1 MQYGMMHR
9 ALVTTNSSPDLPR
22 LLQDC
27 HVGCFSRVLSV
38 MEERSEDFREAL
50 SNIARQARSLLQ
62 NFSDSNVQPIEQRM
76 LDQRPRESGILST
89 RTQSASQTE
98 NVNNTSIRNVESTA
112 VAAQLRNLFPT
123 VGKRSFGGK
132 SANSKCVKGKK
143 PPVKKAK
150 KDVVHKDVV
159 VLPSPDT
166 KSVPTHQTRCRLEN
180 NGFVVHAF
188 PVDKSLQE
196 EDLRAQIRELFPPL
210 AETDFEFV
218 KSCYGQIITPKLAT
232 GVHFSASR
240 VLGLAGQGNIYI
252 RPECDISASLCSDT
266 DSPPQ
271 SPDHD
276 PCPSLLLPEQV
287 ENADDSECNGLSN
300 GLNLST
306 AALSSSATNQ
316 GRLDQLKDM
325 FPGKSTSILQNALTC
340 HGSVSR
346 AALFLSSQNLPL
358 ESDIGDDDDGS
369 LLQPVFSPANEKAD
383 SLDAVLKELQ
393 KGLSTQKEKLKVDE
407 EDVFSDA
414 MAYYKDPGFDP
425 TKRLRVLYRGQPA
438 VDTGG
443 VTRHFFSQLLQVISQ
458 MFFQGTN
465 YKSPIYNAD
474 IVASGMMKY
483 IGTIIVHSILLGG
496 PDFPVFSPSVYR
508 YIATGDVDTAMDTLN
523 YGDCSEPVKNF
534 IDQVLCMHFVLT
546 YIY

>member
-1 MQYGMMHR
+1 
-9 ALVTTNSSPDLPR
+9 
-22 LLQDC
+22 
-27 HVGCFSRVLSV
+27 

-89 RTQSASQTE
+89 RTRSSSQTV
-98 NVNNTSIRNVESTA
+98 NVNNTSIRNVESPA

-123 VGKRSFGGK
+123 FGKRSFGGK
-132 SANSKCVKGKK
+132 SSNSKCVKGKK
-143 PPVKKAK
+143 PPAKKAK

-159 VLPSPDT
+159 LLPSPDT

-180 NGFVVHAF
+180 NGFVIHGF

-196 EDLRAQIRELFPPL
+196 DDLRAQIRELFPPL

-240 VLGLAGQGNIYI
+240 VLGLAGQGSIYI

-276 PCPSLLLPEQV
+276 PSPSSLLPEQV
-287 ENADDSECNGLSN
+287 KSDDDGECSGLSN
-300 GLNLST
+300 VSYLST
-306 AALSSSATNQ
+306 ADLSSSATNQ
-316 GRLDQLKDM
+316 GKLDQLKDM

-346 AALFLSSQNLPL
+346 AALFLSSQNLPF
-358 ESDIGDDDDGS
+358 ESDTGDDDDDS

-393 KGLSTQKEKLKVDE
+393 KGLSTEKEKLRVDE
-407 EDVFSDA
+407 DDVFNDA
-414 MAYYKDPGFDP
+414 MAYYKDPSFDP
-425 TKRLRVLYRGQPA
+425 TKRLRVLYTRQPA

-483 IGTIIVHSILLGG
+483 IGTFIVHSILLGG

-534 IDQVLCMHFVLT
+534 IDKVLYMHLCLHTNDNVVLSLPFSSCLLCK
-546 YIY
+546 

>member
-1 MQYGMMHR
+1 
-9 ALVTTNSSPDLPR
+9 
-22 LLQDC
+22 
-27 HVGCFSRVLSV
+27 

-62 NFSDSNVQPIEQRM
+62 NFNDSNVQPIEQRM
-76 LDQRPRESGILST
+76 LEQRPRDSGNISA
-89 RTQSASQTE
+89 RTPSSSQT
-98 NVNNTSIRNVESTA
+98 NVNNSNVESTA

-123 VGKRSFGGK
+123 VGKRSFGAK
-132 SANSKCVKGKK
+132 SSNSKCIKGKK
-143 PPVKKAK
+143 PPAKKAK

-159 VLPSPDT
+159 LLPSPDT

-196 EDLRAQIRELFPPL
+196 EDLRTQIRELFPPL

-240 VLGLAGQGNIYI
+240 VLGLAGQGSIYI

-271 SPDHD
+271 SPEHD
-276 PCPSLLLPEQV
+276 PSGGHPSQSSLLPEQV
-287 ENADDSECNGLSN
+287 EIADDGECSGLSN
-300 GLNLST
+300 VSYLST
-306 AALSSSATNQ
+306 AALSSSATNRR
-316 GRLDQLKDM
+316 GLDQLKDM

-340 HGSVSR
+340 HGTVSR
-346 AALFLSSQNLPL
+346 AALSLSSQNLPF
-358 ESDIGDDDDGS
+358 ESDTGDERDDDDS
-369 LLQPVFSPANEKAD
+369 FLEPVFSPANGKAD
-383 SLDAVLKELQ
+383 SLDTVLKELQ

-407 EDVFSDA
+407 EDVFNDA
-414 MAYYKDPGFDP
+414 MAYYKDPSFDP
-425 TKRLRVLYRGQPA
+425 SKRLRILYSGQPA

-443 VTRHFFSQLLQVISQ
+443 VARHFFSQLLQVISQ

-465 YKSPIYNAD
+465 YKSPVYNAD

-483 IGTIIVHSILLGG
+483 IGTIVVHSILQGG
-496 PDFPVFSPSVYR
+496 PSFPVFSPSVYR

-523 YGDCSEPVKNF
+523 YGDCSEPVKNI
-534 IDQVLCMHFVLT
+534 IDKVLYM
-546 YIY
+546 